1 MKDLMEKAFEQTITN
16 CANAVID
23 ALKADPEYDTYS
35 WEDKVENVYI
45 IATLYMLRMVAE
57 DKIELTREEIT
68 QLSAE
73 NCMVIVETLNI
84 VMRLMVQE

>member
-16 CANAVID
+16 CANAVIE
-23 ALKADPEYDTYS
+23 ALKADSEYNTYS
-35 WEDKVENVYI
+35 WEEKVENVYI
-45 IATLYMLRMVAE
+45 IATFCMLRMVAE

-84 VMRLMVQE
+84 LGEEKK